1 MYLKTMT
8 TQELIS
14 YASVQARTQL
24 EEELLAR
31 VEELLKTVEEMNQ
44 ELISHDGGV
53 YK

>member
-1 MYLKTMT
+1 MYLRTMT

-31 VEELLKTVEEMNQ
+31 LEELLKIIGNMETQ
-44 ELISHDGGV
+44 E
-53 YK
+53 

>member
-14 YASVQARTQL
+14 YASVSARTQL

-31 VEELLKTVEEMNQ
+31 VEELLTIIENKETRE
-44 ELISHDGGV
+44 
-53 YK
+53 